1 MAITVFTAAE
11 LTALASLATNEK
23 ISGLVQ
29 QIQQNQQVHV
39 DAKNVIESARTTDAA
54 AKGGIWA
61 NVLEI
66 TLEVFAATAELPRIR
81 EQAYIQV
88 LGEFLSK
95 DYPIATVK
103 AYASTGKNVLEKLCG
118 KVDADDLRADTY
130 KDIRARLAPKA
141 EGVVLWESTQQQMTG
156 ALSKAKK
163 WLADDAAAQQDM
175 EAMLELAQSLL
186 QRAEAAKQATQKT
199 PANAREV
206 NAMREVAASI
216 GKVATVLDN
225 GPARATGTEG

>member
-1 MAITVFTAAE
+1 MSITVFTAAE

-23 ISGLVQ
+23 IAGYVQ
-29 QIQQNQQVHV
+29 QIQQNQQAHV
-39 DAKNVIESARTTDAA
+39 DAKNVIESARTTDQA
-54 AKGGIWA
+54 AKGGVWA
-61 NVLEI
+61 SVLEI
-66 TLEVFAATAELPRIR
+66 TLEVYAATAELPRIR

-88 LGEFLSK
+88 LGEYLSK

-118 KVDADDLRADTY
+118 KVDADTLRADTY

-141 EGVVLWESTQQQMTG
+141 EGIVLWESTQQQMTG
-156 ALSKAKK
+156 ALTKAKK
-163 WLADDAAAQQDM
+163 WLADDSSAQQDM

-225 GPARATGTEG
+225 GPQAASM